1 MRKSDGCFRTPPM
14 AKQKRKAGKSPAPAK
29 AGMQVPLAPIA
40 AQSEWLL
47 PALGAL
53 ALVGAWLAALGG
65 VADGTFNLDH
75 LVNTDTVRPYLMFRE
90 LFVEGVSLSGW
101 RQGVAPFYFP
111 DFALLWAM
119 FALGMGPT
127 PALLLF
133 PLAQTALAAA
143 GWILVCDAL
152 FEKSAVR
159 RFAVLALHALGF
171 FALAWRGGDIHY
183 PLMSGLWHYGAWAA
197 VPWLAWLS
205 LRALR
210 VRSSGNLAALAVLL
224 AAAVA
229 SDMLIVPWFVAPS
242 ALCAAVLVLRGA
254 LSRRAC
260 FLFFAAL
267 AVGIIAGRLL
277 FYLGPGVKW
286 GSIALNPGDFAR
298 SIRLT
303 AANFAATA
311 VHNPAEALVWAAF
324 VFIAFR
330 RGAAALK
337 ERVRKNQPPSA
348 VFRESARI
356 AAALFVP
363 AAMLAALAAPI
374 VTGTV
379 HDATSLVGRMGVSNR
394 YSHPLLLF
402 PLFIGWALMPWKKIA
417 HARLV
422 AAGSFAALALAAAPK
437 LAKVEYAALD
447 LYQTPFNQ
455 CVVENA
461 RRLGWSGGVSSP
473 FFAPLMLSNSSAD
486 LRRMLPVVAFRR
498 PGEGQSAIAVDSIA
512 SNARRFNGEFQFV
525 VANFY
530 NGRIA
535 ATLPNPHRPGKPAAE
550 MKAEEAHYFIDPDSV
565 RRAFGEPKEVIDC
578 AGVGLLHYDPPLTFD
593 FSHLDD
599 PYLAPVA
606 RW

>member
-1 MRKSDGCFRTPPM
+1 M
-14 AKQKRKAGKSPAPAK
+14 APRKRKAVKGGVPPARPPAAPA
-29 AGMQVPLAPIA
+29 AGPRRESIA
-40 AQSEWLL
+40 L
-47 PALGAL
+47 PALGWL
-53 ALVGAWLAALGG
+53 ALILGWLAALGG
-65 VADGTFNLDH
+65 FADGTLNIDN
-75 LVNTDTVRPYLMFRE
+75 LVNTDTVRPHLMFRE

-119 FALGMGPT
+119 FALGADVV
-127 PALLLF
+127 PAIALF
-133 PLAQTALAAA
+133 PLAQTTLAAA
-143 GWILVCDAL
+143 GWILVCDIL
-152 FEKSAVR
+152 FGKSAVR

-171 FALAWRGGDIHY
+171 VALSWRGGDIHY

-197 VPWLAWLS
+197 VPWLAWLA

-210 VRSSGNLAALAVLL
+210 VRSPGNLAALAALL

-260 FLFFAAL
+260 LLFFAAL

-311 VHNPAEALVWAAF
+311 VHNPAEALAWAAF

-337 ERVRKNQPPSA
+337 ERVPKNQPPSA
-348 VFRESARI
+348 AFRENARI

-402 PLFIGWALMPWKKIA
+402 PLFVGWALMPWPQIA
-417 HARLV
+417 RARLI

-455 CVVENA
+455 CVAENA
-461 RRLGWSGGVSSP
+461 RRLGWTGGVSSP
-473 FFAPLMLSNSSAD
+473 FFAPLMLSNSNAD
-486 LRRMLPVVAFRR
+486 FRRMLPVVVFRR

-535 ATLPNPHRPGKPAAE
+535 ITLPNPHDPGKPAAE
-550 MKAEEAHYFIDPDSV
+550 MKAEEAHYFIDPDSI
-565 RRAFGEPKEVIDC
+565 RRAFGEPKEEINC

-593 FSHLDD
+593 FSHLED